1 MSHKRV
7 YAKSRGCASR
17 CAEAAPRRL
26 AAVLPI
32 LLLTAALQNLA
43 FARVL
48 DDADLA
54 RVSRI
59 KASFTEVVTDVSQS
73 SQRTDLS
80 SGDSECIKST
90 LRALMQISE
99 ELGPYEYLI
108 TIEGEMAD
116 FGDDSTLRGIV
127 RFAVINALK
136 ILDNERRR
144 MGDLSEQ
151 CARFPLSAGKT
162 KQALQFIDG
171 TSEILKSV
179 RPRL

>member
-7 YAKSRGCASR
+7 GTKASGCGSWNT
-17 CAEAAPRRL
+17 EHVPRRL
-26 AAVLPI
+26 AALLPI
-32 LLLTAALQNLA
+32 LLLSAALQNVALG
-43 FARVL
+43 RVL
-48 DDADLA
+48 DDNDLA
-54 RVSRI
+54 RVARI

-73 SQRTDLS
+73 AQRTDLS

-90 LRALMQISE
+90 LHALMQISQ

-108 TIEGEMAD
+108 TIEGEMKD
-116 FGDDSTLRGIV
+116 FGDDATLRSVV

-144 MGDLSEQ
+144 MGELSEQ
-151 CARFPLSAGKT
+151 CARYPLSAGKT
-162 KQALQFIDG
+162 RQALQFIDG